1 MDWAEAAGYGAVGG
15 ALVELL
21 VANGRLLA
29 WQADRHR
36 ARSEKRR
43 RMPRLRTYIDP
54 TADIAAGASR
64 LALGALSGWL
74 LHSEISGLFAAVA
87 AGASA
92 PAMLRQIGSFTSVQ
106 GLIRGEEEA
115 AEAGPPAAEEAVE
128 SGGAA
133 DREVRP

>member
-15 ALVELL
+15 VLVELL

-54 TADIAAGASR
+54 PSDI
-64 LALGALSGWL
+64 
-74 LHSEISGLFAAVA
+74 AAVA

-106 GLIRGEEEA
+106 GLIRGEEA
-115 AEAGPPAAEEAVE
+115 AGAGPPAAEEAVE